1 MVLLF
6 QSLNQYYWLQKVALI
21 PEAASVLINQK
32 KYLLFNFYFIIFVFI
47 FALLIQALI
56 FPF

>member
-32 KYLLFNFYFIIFVFI
+32 KYLLFTFYFIILVFI
-47 FALLIQALI
+47 LALSIY
-56 FPF
+56 